1 MSTNTDYGLLRV
13 PRTRGALSGVLLVLL
28 GAWGALIAFIGPYFD
43 YSYRSNDTWVW
54 TSQRGW
60 LEVLPGVVTVVG
72 GLILLMSRTRIGASL
87 GAWLGVAGGVW
98 FVIGRSLTDVLNIGS
113 VGQPTASSEGG
124 RALAEL
130 GYFDALGAAIILV
143 AGFALGRLSI
153 VAARDVRVTT
163 SPEAETLPE
172 QDAEVTETEEGRREN
187 IDERDAEEPATRA
200 PGHAAVEPQER
211 AVSAAP
217 TPSDQPPGATGRP

>member
-1 MSTNTDYGLLRV
+1 MTTTTDYGLLRV
-13 PRTRGALSGVLLVLL
+13 PRTRGALSGLLLVLL

-60 LEVLPGVVTVVG
+60 LEVLPGAVTVVG
-72 GLILLMSRTRIGASL
+72 GLVLLLSGSRIGASF

-98 FVIGRSLTDVLNIGS
+98 FVVGRSLGDLLNIGS
-113 VGQPTASSEGG
+113 IGQPTASSEGG

-153 VAARDVRVTT
+153 VAARDVRGTP
-163 SPEAETLPE
+163 SPEAEPPP
-172 QDAEVTETEEGRREN
+172 QHAAEVDEGEVDRRD
-187 IDERDAEEPATRA
+187 IDQRHDDERRSEPVDETSAEQ
-200 PGHAAVEPQER
+200 QEHLVNR
-211 AVSAAP
+211 E
-217 TPSDQPPGATGRP
+217 T

>member
-1 MSTNTDYGLLRV
+1 MTTTTDYGLLRV

-28 GAWGALIAFIGPYFD
+28 GAWGALIAFVGPYFE
-43 YSYRSNDTWVW
+43 YSYRSDATWHW

-60 LEVLPGVVTVVG
+60 LEVLPGVITMVG
-72 GLILLMSRTRIGASL
+72 GLVLLMSGSRIGASL

-98 FVIGRSLTDVLNIGS
+98 FVIGRSLSDVFNIGS

-153 VAARDVRVTT
+153 VAARDRRTA
-163 SPEAETLPE
+163 PPI
-172 QDAEVTETEEGRREN
+172 EE
-187 IDERDAEEPATRA
+187 DVQVERDVPVERKATERFEDQRPTVPQRDVQTTTEP
-200 PGHAAVEPQER
+200 
-211 AVSAAP
+211 
-217 TPSDQPPGATGRP
+217 

>member
-13 PRTRGALSGVLLVLL
+13 PRTRGALSGLVLVLL

-43 YSYRSNDTWVW
+43 YSYRSDDTWVW

-60 LEVLPGVVTVVG
+60 LEVLPGAVTVLG
-72 GLILLMSRTRIGASL
+72 GLILLLSRSRIGASL
-87 GAWLGVAGGVW
+87 GAWLGVAGGAW
-98 FVIGRSLTDVLNIGS
+98 FVIGLSLADVLNIGS
-113 VGQPTASSEGG
+113 VGRPTASSQGG
-124 RALAEL
+124 RALAQL

-163 SPEAETLPE
+163 TPEADTPPE
-172 QDAEVTETEEGRREN
+172 QDAEVSEPEERPQEKV
-187 IDERDAEEPATRA
+187 DERDAEAPDTQPA
-200 PGHAAVEPQER
+200 GHAAEDPQEH
-211 AVSAAP
+211 AVTRSGD
-217 TPSDQPPGATGRP
+217 S